1 MALQNGPGLRRLGQG
16 LVRNTSFPALMIL
29 AALLA
34 ANMLLQPRFFTLRG
48 LNTNLMMFTPLILAA
63 MAQGII
69 VISGSIDMSLGSA
82 ISLFTIFTSYFMT
95 DANVGW
101 MLAAGFGVILVASGL
116 VNGLAIGKFGLPAF
130 ITTYATSAIYMGL
143 AKYILPQAGGYVPE
157 PFYRLYRVGVAGIPF
172 PLLILLAA
180 FVLYWILSRTILFRF
195 IYAIGSNEEGAYASG
210 IKVARVRVLAHL
222 VAAVFL
228 SLACLCVLMT
238 VASGDWRNGQEYTLN
253 SVAAVVIGGIALT
266 GGKGT
271 VLGAVLG
278 GLILGLLNNI
288 IFYSQLSSYYQIFVK
303 GMIVLTSLCMAAVP
317 TLLRRRSSVLQ
328 G

>member
-1 MALQNGPGLRRLGQG
+1 MGQRKARAGQG
-16 LVRNTSFPALMIL
+16 LVRGLGRSTSFPALLIL
-29 AALLA
+29 AVLLA
-34 ANMLLQPRFFTLRG
+34 ANMVLQPRFFSLRG
-48 LNTNLMMFTPLILAA
+48 LNTNLMMFTPLVLAA
-63 MAQGII
+63 MAQGVI

-95 DANVGW
+95 DRNVGW
-101 MLAAGFGVILVASGL
+101 VLAAGFALIFATTGI
-116 VNGLAIGKFGLPAF
+116 VNGVAIGKFGLPAF

-157 PFYRLYRVGVAGIPF
+157 SFYKVYRLGVAGIPF
-172 PLLILLAA
+172 PLLVLLLA
-180 FVLYWILSRTILFRF
+180 FLLYWALSRTVAFRF

-222 VAAVFL
+222 FAAVFL

-238 VASGDWRNGQEYTLN
+238 VASGDWRSGQEYTLN
-253 SVAAVVIGGIALT
+253 SVAAVVIGGIALS

-278 GLILGLLNNI
+278 ALILGLLNNI
-288 IFYSQLSSYYQIFVK
+288 IFYTQLSSFYQIFVK
-303 GMIVLTSLCMAAVP
+303 GMIVLTSLCFAAIP
-317 TLLRRRSSVLQ
+317 LLVRRRNAVL
-328 G
+328 